1 MLTEY
6 QAKLDIIEIGCRMY
20 NQGFIASSDGNISIR
35 ISDSELLATPSG
47 LAKGFLTPEQIIK
60 CNLLGEKIAGDPN
73 LKPSSEIKMHCV
85 VYAER
90 PDITAVVHAHPPVA
104 TGFAVAGIPLEKCV
118 LPEIILTIGSIP
130 LAQYGT
136 PSTEEVPNSIRNLI
150 KTCDAVLLANHGA
163 LTVGKNVYTAYYKME
178 SLEHFAKI
186 SLAARQ
192 LGGEQVLSAPQV
204 EKLMEV
210 RKQMGITGP
219 ALTCKGPQC
228 AECGICDT
236 EQMQEEL
243 KQKQQQL
250 WQQAKSVIPSGV
262 QDKKEDVSEL
272 VTKITEEVV
281 RRIVTV
287 STSTNH

>member
-6 QAKLDIIEIGCRMY
+6 QAKLDIVEIGRRIY
-20 NQGFIASSDGNISIR
+20 NQGFVASNDGNISIR
-35 ISDSELLATPSG
+35 ISDTEILATPSG
-47 LAKGFLTPEQIIK
+47 LAKGFMNPDQIIK
-60 CNLLGEKIAGDPN
+60 CDLQGNKIAGDPN
-73 LKPSSEIKMHCV
+73 LKPSSEIKMHCA
-85 VYAER
+85 VYLAR

-150 KTCDAVLLANHGA
+150 KNCDAVLLANHGA
-163 LTVGKNVYTAYYKME
+163 LTVGKDVYNAYYKME

-192 LGGEQVLSAPQV
+192 LGGEKVLSAPQV
-204 EKLMEV
+204 DKLMEV
-210 RKQMGITGP
+210 RNQLGITGP
-219 ALTCKGPQC
+219 VLTCKGPEC

-236 EQMQEEL
+236 EQMQEML
-243 KQKQQQL
+243 RQKQQQL
-250 WQQAKSVIPSGV
+250 WQQAKSVTSGA
-262 QDKKEDVSEL
+262 KEEDNSEL
-272 VTKITEEVV
+272 ITKITEEVV
-281 RRIVTV
+281 RRIVIS
-287 STSTNH
+287 STTLK